1 MIRGSIGDHTLG
13 IQFQKDLKGDEGEN
27 LVGQC
32 VYVSDKGHIAIQLDP
47 EGSGLGLFNTVVHEI
62 SHGCE
67 HVFGLE
73 VGHQTIYTLTAG
85 ICQALV
91 STGLIDPQVFE
102 GKLRLLMANAAEK
115 L

>member
-1 MIRGSIGDHTLG
+1 MIRGSVGDHTLR
-13 IQFQKDLKGDEGEN
+13 IEFQKDLKSDEGES

-32 VYVSDKGHIAIQLDP
+32 VYLAAQGQVAIAVDP

-62 SHGCE
+62 SHASA

-73 VGHQTIYTLTAG
+73 ESHQTIYTLTAG

-91 STGLIDPQVFE
+91 STGLVDPMAFE

-115 L
+115 P